1 MAPAV
6 RQAVLLHPQVSE
18 ATARACQMAH
28 RLGLTRAEGRPKIT
42 ATISGSRQLASRIKE
57 LPPLQRD
64 PSRPF
69 TSLPETSERR
79 EIRLTGAR
87 TREFDHNE
95 KNNIYG
101 AKLSLRYKL
110 FDWGQRRNR
119 TEASLL
125 AFEVARI
132 DASDVMRIR
141 SHDLLRLAL
150 SLKRLDTLVDLH
162 RQMLEQVDSHVA
174 DVRARVEAGAGRVL
188 DLREAQL
195 GSLDQEI
202 ALNRAEAERDQ
213 LREILRS
220 EVELEVA
227 DAAALARTFAMYC
240 PDDLPVLLAD
250 RTDKAHALRLRK
262 RQVAHE
268 AEGIRGSRY
277 PKLDGVLDGT
287 IFDVTDYEDE
297 YELVGR
303 IEMTMPLYDGGTAQA
318 RLRETDWRA
327 RELQSSLD
335 ALYRNHA
342 RESESLAQRVHQLV
356 REESEALA
364 RRDELQARLR
374 AQLTREG
381 QTVSAP
387 LALARL
393 RAEIGAAEVRIAE
406 IASEH
411 ELTRARALL
420 VAEQVDKVL
429 GLAITRLKAL
439 PNWPCCLPPPARLTV
454 PANAAR
460 WILSCPGFVPLPQKR
475 LSKNRQRPHSCGR
488 VRTLCVARYAMP
500 RCGHPCRESCLPYM

>member
-1 MAPAV
+1 M
-6 RQAVLLHPQVSE
+6 
-18 ATARACQMAH
+18 
-28 RLGLTRAEGRPKIT
+28 
-42 ATISGSRQLASRIKE
+42 
-57 LPPLQRD
+57 
-64 PSRPF
+64 
-69 TSLPETSERR
+69 
-79 EIRLTGAR
+79 
-87 TREFDHNE
+87 
-95 KNNIYG
+95 
-101 AKLSLRYKL
+101 
-110 FDWGQRRNR
+110 
-119 TEASLL
+119 
-125 AFEVARI
+125 
-132 DASDVMRIR
+132 
-141 SHDLLRLAL
+141 
-150 SLKRLDTLVDLH
+150 
-162 RQMLEQVDSHVA
+162 
-174 DVRARVEAGAGRVL
+174 
-188 DLREAQL
+188 
-195 GSLDQEI
+195 
-202 ALNRAEAERDQ
+202 
-213 LREILRS
+213 
-220 EVELEVA
+220 
-227 DAAALARTFAMYC
+227 
-240 PDDLPVLLAD
+240 LLAD

-303 IEMTMPLYDGGTAQA
+303 IEMTMPLYDGGTARA
-318 RLRETDWRA
+318 RLRETDWRT

-393 RAEIGAAEVRIAE
+393 HAEIGAAEVRIAE

-411 ELTRARALL
+411 ELNRARALL
-420 VAEQVDKVL
+420 VAEQLDKVL

-475 LSKNRQRPHSCGR
+475 LSKNRKRPHSCGR
-488 VRTLCVARYAMP
+488 VRTLSWP
-500 RCGHPCRESCLPYM
+500 GTPCRGAGTPAGNRVCRTCKDSGRGCSGRHRACRDCACRGRVSGPRADQSAGYSRCAAGAGRPHFPVCL